1 MNDSI
6 NRRNFL
12 KQASAAGIGLGMAG
26 YFSSVANASAQTAI
40 VRRKLGPND
49 KITAAVIGNNGR
61 GLAHVGCLTSLPG
74 VEITHICDVD
84 DRAIA
89 KGVKA
94 TLKNQKTEPKGVKD
108 FRKILEDKNVD
119 VVTIATPDHWH
130 APMAIL
136 ALQAGKHVYVEKP
149 CSHNPHE
156 GAMLIAAVEKT
167 GGLCQM
173 GNQRRSF
180 PNTQN
185 AVKAIREGIIGKAY
199 FGNCWY
205 VNN

>member
-1 MNDSI
+1 MNDSL

-12 KQASAAGIGLGMAG
+12 KQAGAAGIGLGMAG
-26 YFSSVANASAQTAI
+26 YLGSVTNANAQTAI

-49 KITAAVIGNNGR
+49 KISAAVIGTNGR

-89 KGVKA
+89 KGIKETV
-94 TLKNQKTEPKGVKD
+94 KNQKTEPKGVKD
-108 FRKILEDKNVD
+108 FRKILEDKSID

-130 APMAIL
+130 ATMAIL
-136 ALQAGKHVYVEKP
+136 ALHAGKQFYVEKP

-156 GAMLIAAVEKT
+156 GEI
-167 GGLCQM
+167 
-173 GNQRRSF
+173 S
-180 PNTQN
+180 
-185 AVKAIREGIIGKAY
+185 
-199 FGNCWY
+199 
-205 VNN
+205 